1 MISDESPESIIA
13 PPRRLSLHLGE
24 LWEHREL
31 IYFFTWRDVKVKY
44 KQTFLGVFWAILQPV
59 FMMLIFT
66 FFFGRALQV
75 SIPGM
80 SYPAFVLSGLVI
92 WNLFSNGITNAGN
105 SMVNNANIIKKIYF
119 PRLIIPISSTL
130 SAAVDFFFAALVL
143 VAMLIYYQQPV
154 TAFIFIA
161 WPAAILLTL
170 TGILGLGCWLGA
182 LNIKY
187 RDFRYV
193 IPFLVQAMMFL
204 TPVIYPISF
213 IPYRWAE
220 ILVAINPMFA
230 AVTLFRSPM
239 TPEPI
244 EPTLMFISIGANLF
258 FVLFGLFYFKKT
270 ETYFA
275 DLA

>member
-1 MISDESPESIIA
+1 MTSEESPEYIIA
-13 PPRRLSLHLGE
+13 PPRRLSLHLAE

-31 IYFFTWRDVKVKY
+31 IYFFTWRDIKVKY

-75 SIPGM
+75 TVPGM
-80 SYPAFVLSGLVI
+80 SYPAFVLSGLVL
-92 WNLFSNGITNAGN
+92 WNLFSGGITNAGN

-130 SAAVDFFFAALVL
+130 SAAVDFLFASLVL
-143 VAMLIYYQQPV
+143 TAVLLIYHQSV
-154 TAFIFIA
+154 AWSILLA
-161 WPAAILLTL
+161 WPAAVFLTL

-220 ILVAINPMFA
+220 IAVAINPMFA
-230 AVTLFRSPM
+230 AITLFRAPM
-239 TPEPI
+239 TTELMD
-244 EPTLMFISIGANLF
+244 PTLMGISIGANF
-258 FVLFGLFYFKKT
+258 FLALFGLFYFKKT